1 MSYLGDART
10 AIIAKAAGITGVTYA
25 YARMPETLAG
35 SPAFVL
41 MGVTWTTIP
50 KVNGYDS
57 TTYTFTLRLWHERLG
72 DDDPT
77 ISAVDDLIDLVQTAY
92 ADGITLGGG
101 LTRQCLI
108 RGGAA
113 NVWMTIGETIY
124 LTADF
129 EIELISPRARGYT
142 A

>member
-1 MSYLGDART
+1 MSYLSDARA
-10 AIIAKAAGITGVTYA
+10 AIIAKAATITGVTYA

-41 MGVTWTTIP
+41 MGVTWQTIP
-50 KVNGYDS
+50 GDRER
-57 TTYTFTLRLWHERLG
+57 TTYTFTLRLWQERLG

-77 ISAVDDLIDLVQTAY
+77 IAAVDDLIELTQAAY
-92 ADGITLGGG
+92 ALGITLGQTALTTQCVIGG
-101 LTRQCLI
+101 
-108 RGGAA
+108 GSA
-113 NVWMTIGETIY
+113 NAWMTIGETIY

-129 EIELISPRARGYT
+129 EIELSATRQRGYT